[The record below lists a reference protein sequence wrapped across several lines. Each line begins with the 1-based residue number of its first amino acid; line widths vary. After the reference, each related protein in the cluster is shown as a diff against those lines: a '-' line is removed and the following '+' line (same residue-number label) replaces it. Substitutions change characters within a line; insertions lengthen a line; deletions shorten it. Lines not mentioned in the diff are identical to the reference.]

1 MRIRNMP
8 RKPPSNIRLRAPE
21 LDDDAVVEIHGFLE
35 DLMNRFESRY
45 GPQMRR
51 FYDERDRRNHERD
64 RRNRAQYELKLG
76 LPDDDLPF

>member
-8 RKPPSNIRLRAPE
+8 RKPHSNIRLRAPE
-21 LDDDAVVEIHGFLE
+21 LDDDVVVEIHRFLE

-51 FYDERDRRNHERD
+51 FYDERDQ
-64 RRNRAQYELKLG
+64 RNRAQYELKLG

>member
-1 MRIRNMP
+1 MRMRNMP
-8 RKPPSNIRLRAPE
+8 RNPPSNIRLRAPD

-51 FYDERDRRNHERD
+51 FYDERDRRN
-64 RRNRAQYELKLG
+64 RAQYELKLG

>member
-1 MRIRNMP
+1 MP
-8 RKPPSNIRLRAPE
+8 RKPPSIRLRAPE

-35 DLMNRFESRY
+35 DLMHRFESRY

-51 FYDERDRRNHERD
+51 FHDERD
-64 RRNRAQYELKLG
+64 RRNRAQYELKLR

>member
-21 LDDDAVVEIHGFLE
+21 LDDDAVVEIHRFLE

-45 GPQMRR
+45 GSQMRR
-51 FYDERDRRNHERD
+51 FYDERD

-76 LPDDDLPF
+76 LPDDDPPF